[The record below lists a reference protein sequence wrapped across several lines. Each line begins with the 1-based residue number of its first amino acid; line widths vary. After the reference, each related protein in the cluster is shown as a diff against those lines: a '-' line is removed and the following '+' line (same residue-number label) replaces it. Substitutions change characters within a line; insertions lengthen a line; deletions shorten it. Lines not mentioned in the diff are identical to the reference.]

1 MNICELYVLICI
13 QGRLQA
19 TVRNFRVNDLWKI
32 GSKEYFHKIQKTQYF
47 LRSTSSALC
56 GFITAQDSGGMHSRR
71 HQNGQPCLNTHVI
84 PFHSYRM

>member
-32 GSKEYFHKIQKTQYF
+32 GSREYFHKIQKTQYF
-47 LRSTSSALC
+47 FEGLPQLC
-56 GFITAQDSGGMHSRR
+56 VDLSQLKIRGACT
-71 HQNGQPCLNTHVI
+71 LVVI
-84 PFHSYRM
+84 RMASPV